1 MTTKLLLTAIALGLW
16 TNAVIEL
23 VRPAGAQSD
32 ASLSSLVR
40 EISSIA
46 HDFHSLVNGSGDCRN
61 QKLCP

>member
-40 EISSIA
+40 EISSVA
-46 HDFHSLVNGSGDCRN
+46 HDFHSLVNGIGDCRN
-61 QKLCP
+61 QKLCS